1 MTALM
6 TNDGSFEPEEVEED
20 LLPLVHLDHQ
30 FADFLTKLVGT
41 HSNALWRAAA
51 LTSQATRRGNICLD
65 LGLVICKGMLEV
77 EVEPARGGTCL
88 SLADWILALKASPAV
103 GVPGQYCPLI
113 LDPANRLYLYRYW
126 RYEKLVADFLR
137 SRMFR
142 PPKVVNHQLLKE
154 GLDRLF
160 PGMVQ
165 NKIDWQSLAV
175 YAAIRRS
182 LVVITGGPGT
192 GKTATVVKILVLL
205 LEQQEGQPLRVA
217 LTAPTGKAAARLQ
230 KSISSVKDSLD
241 CADSIRKLIP
251 EEAMTIHRLLGALPN
266 ATRYRFNEERLLPHD
281 LVVVDEAS
289 MLDLPLMAKLVQA
302 LPDSCQLILLG
313 DADQLSSVEPGS
325 ILGHLCDPQE
335 LRHFSQEFVVQAK
348 GLVGGSV
355 GISITEAT
363 EMAGADSFVRL
374 RQSYRFEARSGIAK
388 FSKEVNRGDSQA
400 ALKILADENLPDIIW
415 EEMVSSKQWEAMLAT
430 RILEE
435 FAKYLK
441 ADSVSEAW
449 AVFDQFQILCAQWR
463 GSRGVVAVNQRVEQ
477 VLSCAGLIRTGAR
490 WYKGQP
496 ILVTQND
503 YRLRVFNGDIGLIF
517 PEKENQESS
526 GKLRAFF
533 PLGNGAFKRVLPSR
547 LPAHQTAYAITVH
560 RSQGSEFDKILLLL
574 PRSSSLVLTRELIYT
589 AITRARKEGEI
600 WGTRDILGQAIERRI
615 TQNSGLKDALIAPPL
630 KVEDLQA

>member
-1 MTALM
+1 MTAVM
-6 TNDGSFEPEEVEED
+6 KNDGSFEPEEVEED
-20 LLPLVHLDHQ
+20 VLPLIYLDHR

-51 LTSQATRRGNICLD
+51 LTSQATRRGDVCLD
-65 LGLVICKGMLEV
+65 LGLVACKGTLEG
-77 EVEPARGGTCL
+77 EVKPAKQGRWP
-88 SLADWILALKASPAV
+88 SLADWVLALKASPAV

-113 LDPANRLYLYRYW
+113 LDAANRLYLYRYW
-126 RYEKLVADFLR
+126 KYEKLVADFLR

-142 PPKVVNHQLLKE
+142 PPEVVKRQLLKE
-154 GLDRLF
+154 GLKRLF
-160 PGMVQ
+160 PGMGQ
-165 NKIDWQSLAV
+165 NEPDWQRVAA

-230 KSISSVKDSLD
+230 NSISAVKESLD
-241 CADSIRKLIP
+241 CADSIRKLLP
-251 EEAMTIHRLLGALPN
+251 EEAMTVHRLLGALPN
-266 ATRYRFNEERLLPHD
+266 TSRYRFNEERLLPHD

-289 MLDLPLMAKLVQA
+289 MIDLPLMAKLIQA
-302 LPDSCQLILLG
+302 LPDSCRLILLG

-325 ILGHLCDPQE
+325 ILGHLCDPEE
-335 LRHFSQEFVVQAK
+335 LTHFSHEFVKQAK

-355 GISITEAT
+355 GMRITEPK
-363 EMAGADSFVRL
+363 EMPGADSFVRL
-374 RQSYRFEARSGIAK
+374 RRNYRFEARSGIAK

-400 ALKILADENLPDIIW
+400 ALKILADENQPDIIW
-415 EEMVSSKQWEAMLAT
+415 EEMVGSKQWEVALES
-430 RILEE
+430 RILEG
-435 FAKYLK
+435 FAKYLR

-449 AVFDQFQILCAQWR
+449 TVFDQFQILCAQLR
-463 GSRGVVAVNQRVEQ
+463 GSRGVVAINQRVEQ
-477 VLSCAGLIRTGAR
+477 VLACAGLIRTGAR

-503 YRLRVFNGDIGLIF
+503 HRLRVFNGDIGLIF
-517 PEKENQESS
+517 PEKEHQQSS

-533 PLGNGAFKRVLPSR
+533 PVGNGVFKRVLPSR

-560 RSQGSEFDKILLLL
+560 RSQGSEFDRILLLL
-574 PRSSSLVLTRELIYT
+574 PRSPSSILTRELIYT
-589 AITRARKEGEI
+589 AISRARKEGEI
-600 WGTRDILGQAIERRI
+600 WGTRDILGQAIEQRI
-615 TQNSGLKDALIAPPL
+615 TQNSGLQDALIAAPPST
-630 KVEDLQA
+630 KG